1 MELEKAAVTVEKPP
15 YWKDPKPPYTMIGS
29 GEKNRMFPQG
39 TVDALW
45 VIGSLNKSQLTLFMC
60 FKFIVMS
67 NYKLDREMPGG
78 DENRNLNEVDLRVSG
93 IDVMKKLMQR
103 NNNIKAL
110 TEKGIVKK
118 GKGKRYMV
126 NPYILIPNR
135 DFKRH
140 AATWMYYKLID
151 AEKGIDLEM
160 VLTGMNLSL
169 EESIKQM
176 THNL

>member
-1 MELEKAAVTVEKPP
+1 MEFEKAAVSGEKPP
-15 YWKDPKPPYTMIGS
+15 FWKDPKPPYTMIGS
-29 GEKNRMFPQG
+29 GESNRMFPQG

-60 FKFIVMS
+60 FKFIVMD
-67 NYKLDREMPGG
+67 NYKMDRQMPGG
-78 DENRNLNEVDLRVSG
+78 NANRNLNEVDLRISG
-93 IDVMKKLMQR
+93 IDEMKKLMQR

-118 GKGKRYMV
+118 GKNKRYMV

-140 AATWMYYKLID
+140 AAAWMHYKLID
-151 AEKGIDLEM
+151 ADKGIDLEM
-160 VLTGMNLSL
+160 VLQSMELSID
-169 EESIKQM
+169 ESVKQM
-176 THNL
+176 TQNL